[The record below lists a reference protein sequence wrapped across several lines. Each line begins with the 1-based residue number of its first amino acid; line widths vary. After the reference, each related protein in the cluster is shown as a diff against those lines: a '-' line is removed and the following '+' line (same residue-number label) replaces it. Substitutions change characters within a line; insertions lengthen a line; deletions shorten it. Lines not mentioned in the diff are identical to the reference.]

1 MVSETKYL
9 GNKFNFCYTA
19 TLKTRKHFLE
29 QLKEYMHIH
38 THANVHTH
46 TPHSWVRRLNIVSNF
61 VSN

>member
-38 THANVHTH
+38 THANAHTH
-46 TPHSWVRRLNIVSNF
+46 TAF
-61 VSN
+61 MGQKA